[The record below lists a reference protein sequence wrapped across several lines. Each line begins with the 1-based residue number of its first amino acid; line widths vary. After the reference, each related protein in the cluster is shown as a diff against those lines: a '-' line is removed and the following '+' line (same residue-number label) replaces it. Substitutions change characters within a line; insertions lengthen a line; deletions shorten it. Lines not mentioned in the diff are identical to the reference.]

1 MSPTSILSQ
10 VDELEGRLRSLQ
22 EVLHHADR
30 LATVG
35 TVAAGVAHEV
45 NNQLTPA
52 LAYAQI
58 LRSSRSDLTEHE
70 QKAIDRVI
78 AGIESASSILSA
90 ILELAAPPSSG
101 EPARIC
107 EAIDRAVGCLG
118 APLERDRILLH
129 VEVADDLSSTAPSQA
144 VQQIILNLLI
154 NARKAL
160 QSTGGGKITIS
171 AQTKGRDV
179 EIAVRDDGPGVP
191 PSIRARLFEPFVT
204 APTAA
209 GSPSGS
215 GYGLGL
221 AVCRRLTDQLAGRIT
236 AEHPK
241 GGGAIFRVILPLAD
255 SLRRPADHPSRAARG
270 TT

>member
-1 MSPTSILSQ
+1 MPPTSILSQ
-10 VDELEGRLRSLQ
+10 VDELEGRLRDLQ

-35 TVAAGVAHEV
+35 TLAAGVAHEV

-78 AGIESASSILSA
+78 TGIESASRILSA
-90 ILELAAPPSSG
+90 ILDLAAPPSSG

-107 EAIDRAVGCLG
+107 DAVERAVGCLG
-118 APLERDRILLH
+118 TPLARDHIRLAMEVPENLRVSAP
-129 VEVADDLSSTAPSQA
+129 AQA

-160 QSTGGGKITIS
+160 QSTGGGTITIT
-171 AQTKGRDV
+171 AHARNREV
-179 EIAVRDDGPGVP
+179 EIVVRDNGPGIP
-191 PSIRARLFEPFVT
+191 ASIHSRLFEPFVT
-204 APTAA
+204 APASA
-209 GSPSGS
+209 GRPTGG

-236 AEHPK
+236 AEHPDD
-241 GGGAIFRVILPLAD
+241 GGATFRVILPLAN
-255 SLRRPADHPSRAARG
+255 SPEPTADHVSRAANG